1 MLLKLSKNAFVRQY
15 GEFTYILERI
25 KNFDLMFKDAE
36 VFMRWIVREPMEE
49 RVILDKICKA
59 YDGEDV
65 NEITKDFRE
74 FVGSLVHDGII
85 ITGEDEEELD
95 KKDVSFSYEAEN
107 PKTMNIHHVNPSER
121 SDDVIPQEVLEEY
134 FRKHPTIF
142 TLQIDVTQACTERC
156 VHCYIPE
163 YNPIFLPLKQIQAVI
178 DDFRNQGGISLSL
191 SGGECMLHPDFK
203 DIVRYAR
210 SRDLIVE
217 ILSNLTLC
225 DDSMIDFLKKTESV
239 VQVSLYSMN
248 ATTHDAITQRTG
260 SFAKTK
266 TAIEKLRAANVPCLI
281 SCPTMKLNYRDYLD
295 VLAYARTMRMDAQT
309 DFVIMGKMNC
319 DTSNLGCRLN
329 LLETRAI
336 LEDIVFRSVPVNSEY
351 FDPEKKDDLLTDDE
365 DRKSVV

>member
-156 VHCYIPE
+156 VHCY
-163 YNPIFLPLKQIQAVI
+163 F
-178 DDFRNQGGISLSL
+178 
-191 SGGECMLHPDFK
+191 PDTYR
-203 DIVRYAR
+203 I
-210 SRDLIVE
+210 
-217 ILSNLTLC
+217 N
-225 DDSMIDFLKKTESV
+225 
-239 VQVSLYSMN
+239 
-248 ATTHDAITQRTG
+248 
-260 SFAKTK
+260 
-266 TAIEKLRAANVPCLI
+266 
-281 SCPTMKLNYRDYLD
+281 TMPFPD
-295 VLAYARTMRMDAQT
+295 V
-309 DFVIMGKMNC
+309 G
-319 DTSNLGCRLN
+319 
-329 LLETRAI
+329 
-336 LEDIVFRSVPVNSEY
+336 
-351 FDPEKKDDLLTDDE
+351 
-365 DRKSVV
+365 